1 MTGQCS
7 LVVAGSP
14 AQLTGGYLYDAR
26 IVKGLGELG
35 WQVVTHGLAGR
46 FPQPDAT
53 ARAAFAEC
61 LSAEPDGACVVVDG
75 LVLGG
80 LPEVAQTHA
89 DRLALVALVHH
100 PLAEETGL
108 DPVQRAHFRAS
119 ERAALAAVR
128 RVIVTSAFTA
138 RALPGYAVPPE
149 RIRVVEPGVDPA
161 PLAPADHEPPR
172 LLCVASITP
181 RKGHPVLVEALASL
195 RALPWSCTLAG
206 SAMRD
211 PAHAA
216 EVLSSIASLGLSARI
231 RVVGE
236 LEPAA
241 LEAYW
246 READLFVLPS
256 YFEGYGMV
264 ITEAIAH
271 GVPVLTTSG
280 GALADTLPT
289 GAGQC
294 VPPGDVPALA
304 SALSVLLQDAGARRA
319 LRDGARN
326 ARSQLRDWRFAAQAF
341 AAAIDGLAA

>member
-1 MTGQCS
+1 MTRQCS

-35 WQVVTHGLAGR
+35 WQVETHGLAGR

-53 ARAAFAEC
+53 ARVAFDEC
-61 LSAEPDGACVVVDG
+61 LSVQPDGACVIVDG
-75 LVLGG
+75 LVFGG
-80 LPEVAQTHA
+80 LPEVAQRHA
-89 DRLALVALVHH
+89 DRLALIALVHH

-108 DPVQRAHFRAS
+108 DPGERAHFRTS
-119 ERAALAAVR
+119 ERAALRTAR
-128 RVIVTSAFTA
+128 RIIVTSAFTA
-138 RALPGYAVPPE
+138 RALLGYAVPPE
-149 RIRVVEPGVDPA
+149 RIRVVEPGVDPS

-181 RKGHPVLVEALASL
+181 RKGHAVLVEALASL
-195 RALPWSCTLAG
+195 RALPWSCTLVG

-216 EVLSSIASLGLSARI
+216 TVLSSIASCGLTARI
-231 RVVGE
+231 RVEGE

-280 GALADTLPT
+280 GALADTLPA
-289 GAGQC
+289 GAGRC
-294 VPPGDVPALA
+294 VPPGDVPAFTA
-304 SALSVLLQDAGARRA
+304 ALSALLQDAGARRT
-319 LRDGARN
+319 LRDGARR
-326 ARSQLRDWRFAAQAF
+326 ARTQLRDWRCAAQAF
-341 AAAIDGLAA
+341 AAALDGLAA